1 MVGLL
6 DDPNAF
12 GGGGLLGAFIKSPE
26 DAKLLA
32 LASALGGASQGFAQA
47 AQGGGSGLAG
57 LGMAGSGA
65 MGGFFNTVGALD
77 RNALLAE
84 EVADR
89 RSQRRARDTQQAA
102 RATLLG
108 GLDPRTGITW
118 ETGRQGMSPQEQTA
132 TMVHAFPE
140 QAAKRMFPDPSDNR
154 PVVLS
159 PGSVA
164 LDPITRQPI
173 FSAPFKP
180 ERDTALEAKINEIT
194 TSLGVDRKTAA
205 EIATGTV
212 RVVIEPTTQQPYL
225 VNLATQTARPIG
237 PDMPR
242 AAPTPSTRAPQA
254 PAVTQ
259 SAPEQAE
266 PQPRIRLW
274 GLAERSAGAIPAL
287 KEVASGVTGQIGLP
301 VATETIDARQTF
313 RTAQNDFI
321 RALSINPR
329 FPVAEM
335 ERLRKETSIEPGV
348 FDSPEALRARM
359 RAVDRYLRGRLENEI
374 RASQDTSLPV
384 ETRRAAAQAAN
395 DIRNFLDIMGVPQE
409 EGGSRLPATSEDLS
423 KLSDEEILRRL
434 GIR

>member
-1 MVGLL
+1 MAVNWGSDSLL
-6 DDPNAF
+6 WPALL
-12 GGGGLLGAFIKSPE
+12 GASGGLLGAAPGQSQFGSGFQG
-26 DAKLLA
+26 L
-32 LASALGGASQGFAQA
+32 LGGLHLGAQMQRARREDELQRLQLAQA
-47 AQGGGSGLAG
+47 
-57 LGMAGSGA
+57 
-65 MGGFFNTVGALD
+65 
-77 RNALLAE
+77 
-84 EVADR
+84 
-89 RSQRRARDTQQAA
+89 QQQAAA

-132 TMVHAFPE
+132 TMVQAFPE

-242 AAPTPSTRAPQA
+242 AAPTPPTTAPQA
-254 PAVTQ
+254 PALTQ
-259 SAPEQAE
+259 APPEQQAQ

-274 GLAERSAGAIPAL
+274 DLAERSAGVIPTL